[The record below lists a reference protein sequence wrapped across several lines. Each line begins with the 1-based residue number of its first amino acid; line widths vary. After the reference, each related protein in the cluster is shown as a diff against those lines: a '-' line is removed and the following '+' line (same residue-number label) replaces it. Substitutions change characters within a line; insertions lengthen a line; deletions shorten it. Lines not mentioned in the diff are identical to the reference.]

1 MIKNTNNDKL
11 ASLNVDSKYFLF
23 YQIWK
28 ELTDRRTMDSY
39 QFRVM
44 NSLNAL
50 AELIEIIDLKLN
62 KYYTTNHNI
71 IVSSQ
76 ETISIIQNDSVL
88 KTFYPAI
95 YYCLLRH
102 LGKKV
107 ETDPQL
113 RALRYQLTYC
123 YDVLSSQY
131 IENVFSELEND
142 IAMKNNDEIIKKTK
156 ILLSCCAS
164 NGWSTNA
171 LYGLADILLNSA
183 IEKERWNSFKR
194 RIIEATSIPYTVY
207 IPLNLVNGSKGISK
221 SNLAIKIHSEIIA
234 LGDTQVNIFLKEDV
248 MQKYN
253 LHNNELTDKEYMA
266 FNVDAYDFYSACNKA
281 IGKCTDIL
289 NILSFY
295 NYIEPWDYQAVTVF
309 VVNDEKFQNH
319 IKIKGKQLFT
329 TFNFLDSSTKIFKA
343 SKGIFQET
351 NSLINKKLQAT
362 YAYANMGKA
371 SGTQEEKF
379 MNTWVALE
387 SLCRGTTYDN
397 IISNVL
403 EIVPT
408 ALCARY
414 IYRHFRNF
422 IEDCLRCEITFSFRE
437 TDFLFTDT
445 RSRREHVKDIINIMR
460 NPVLYRELEDKCKI
474 NDLLLHRCKEMNKLA
489 TDSDSMFKKI
499 EDHND
504 TVRKQLS
511 RLYRIRNNIA
521 HTGMTSTSLT
531 RYIEH
536 LVDYLNDFVAEV
548 VMCSIIKK
556 EDTPE
561 LIFEMIKDNYI
572 AFVDLKKNTN
582 SKDIPKVLA
591 GLLDTGIIE
600 LTYSSEGL

>member
-11 ASLNVDSKYFLF
+11 AGLNVDSKYFLF
-23 YQIWK
+23 YQVWK
-28 ELTDRRTMDSY
+28 ELTDRRTMNSY

-62 KYYTTNHNI
+62 KYYTSNHNI
-71 IVSSQ
+71 VVSSQ

-95 YYCLLRH
+95 YCCLLRH

-107 ETDPQL
+107 ETDSQL

-123 YDVLSSQY
+123 YNVLSPQY
-131 IENVFSELEND
+131 IENLFSELEND
-142 IAMKNNDEIIKKTK
+142 ITKNNIDEIIKKTK
-156 ILLSCCAS
+156 MLLSCCVS

-171 LYGLADILLNSA
+171 LYGLADILFNSA
-183 IEKERWNSFKR
+183 IDKERWNSFKR
-194 RIIEATSIPYTVY
+194 RIIEATSIPYTVF

-221 SNLAIKIHSEIIA
+221 SILAIKIRSEIIA
-234 LGDTQVNIFLKEDV
+234 LGDTQVDISPKEDV
-248 MQKYN
+248 MQKFN

-266 FNVDAYDFYSACNKA
+266 FNVEAYDFYSACNKA
-281 IGKCTDIL
+281 IDKCTDIL

-295 NYIEPWDYQAVTVF
+295 NYIEPWDYQAVSVF
-309 VVNDEKFQNH
+309 VVNDERIQNH

-351 NSLINKKLQAT
+351 NSLINKKLQAA

-403 EIVPT
+403 EIVPP

-422 IEDCLRCEITFSFRE
+422 IEDCLRCEITFSF
-437 TDFLFTDT
+437 TKTVFLFTDT
-445 RSRREHVKDIINIMR
+445 RSRRDHVKDIINIMR
-460 NPVLYRELEDKCKI
+460 DPVLYQELEDKCKI
-474 NDLLLHRCKEMNKLA
+474 NDLLLHRCKEMKKLA
-489 TDSDSMFKKI
+489 TNSDSMFKKI
-499 EDHND
+499 EAHND

-521 HTGMTSTSLT
+521 HTGMTSTALT

-548 VMCSIIKK
+548 VMCSLIKK

-561 LIFEMIKDNYI
+561 MIFEIIKDNYI
-572 AFVDLKKNTN
+572 AFEDLKKNTN
-582 SKDIPKVLA
+582 SKDIAIVLG